1 MKKYIILFCYTSLP
15 AKCRD
20 LVGITFQIQAEY
32 KRSNIHNVISVV
44 SLNVLDLHF
53 QVYKKP
59 VFKEDSY
66 LELYRKS
73 KKVFNSRQ
81 LQALQRLYQWRDKLG
96 RMEDESTG

>member
-1 MKKYIILFCYTSLP
+1 MCEKNIAFYFAILLFLQNAEIWWVSLYF
-15 AKCRD
+15 R
-20 LVGITFQIQAEY
+20 Y
-32 KRSNIHNVISVV
+32 SRNNVHIDISVL
-44 SLNVLDLHF
+44 SLNVLELHF

>member
-1 MKKYIILFCYTSLP
+1 MQRVVGYHFISILKKYYVHI
-15 AKCRD
+15 D
-20 LVGITFQIQAEY
+20 
-32 KRSNIHNVISVV
+32 ISVV
-44 SLNVLDLHF
+44 SCNVLDLYF